1 VEDVVLIA
9 GTALMFLF
17 GWFLM
22 KRLDRFLDENQK
34 RIEEAPEQ
42 QQPEQCVHLAGNIS
56 PDKLEETLS
65 RFRSSHAHVEIVIYD
80 SEQISFPDNESD
92 WAQLKPSHPGAI
104 ISFKRGCENVQNK
117 GSELPKEHILVC
129 LSSSPSNERIR
140 LATAAEVLGLGLRSA
155 KPSFIC
161 FLGYGVIRCFVE
173 GLRTDSLY
181 LMPGVRVSQVLSGCL
196 ILLGVL
202 LVGIIR
208 RRQDIQV

>member
-1 VEDVVLIA
+1 
-9 GTALMFLF
+9 MFLF

-42 QQPEQCVHLAGNIS
+42 QQPEQCV
-56 PDKLEETLS
+56 LEEMLS

-92 WAQLKPSHPGAI
+92 WAQLKPSHLGAI

-155 KPSFIC
+155 KPSF
-161 FLGYGVIRCFVE
+161 
-173 GLRTDSLY
+173 
-181 LMPGVRVSQVLSGCL
+181 MP
-196 ILLGVL
+196 IMAK
-202 LVGIIR
+202 
-208 RRQDIQV
+208 

>member
-1 VEDVVLIA
+1 
-9 GTALMFLF
+9 MFLF

-56 PDKLEETLS
+56 PDELEEMLS

-92 WAQLKPSHPGAI
+92 WAQLKPSHLGAI

-117 GSELPKEHILVC
+117 GSELPKEHTSVTIVSC
-129 LSSSPSNERIR
+129 SV
-140 LATAAEVLGLGLRSA
+140 AA
-155 KPSFIC
+155 
-161 FLGYGVIRCFVE
+161 
-173 GLRTDSLY
+173 
-181 LMPGVRVSQVLSGCL
+181 VLSVCAGDSDSEEVWSAAGAPEHAAIDIAITTASIPFIILL
-196 ILLGVL
+196 IL
-202 LVGIIR
+202 II
-208 RRQDIQV
+208 VSPL